1 MKARRP
7 NPRLAKIHRN
17 YTVEEVANLF
27 GIHKNTV
34 RAWINAG
41 LPLCDDK
48 RPVLILGRELSAFI
62 QARRVKNK
70 RPCQPGEM
78 YCLRCRMPQ
87 KPAANM
93 VDYQPI
99 SDTMGNL
106 IGLCSCCESIMNRRV
121 SLAKIP
127 LIRGQMEITFPQ
139 AEKHIGDNTH
149 ASLNSDFRGVS

>member
-34 RAWINAG
+34 RAWIKAG

-48 RPVLILGRELSAFI
+48 RPVLILGRELAAFI
-62 QARRVKNK
+62 QAKRVKNR

-78 YCLRCRMPQ
+78 YCLRCRIPQ
-87 KPAANM
+87 KPAVNM

-99 SDTMGNL
+99 NDTMGNL
-106 IGLCSCCESIMNRRV
+106 IGLCSCCESVMNRRV

-127 LIRGQMEITFPQ
+127 LISGEMDITFPQ
-139 AEKHIGDNTH
+139 AEKHIGDNTQ
-149 ASLNSDFRGVS
+149 ASLNSDLRGVS